1 MSDLS
6 RTRAGGKP
14 PEAAAPVSIL
24 QRKCACGQHTPGGG
38 ECEECR
44 GKRNGLLQRA
54 ALQGKGSSE
63 APPIVHE
70 ALRSPGQPLAPATRT
85 VMEASFRQDFS
96 GVRVH
101 SDGTAAASARAV
113 GARAYTVGS
122 DVVFGESQ
130 YAPAGAAGQ
139 RLLAHELAHVVQQ
152 RGAVLQ
158 PKLEVGAVDT
168 PEEQSAD
175 AAAEAVA
182 MGGLV
187 PGLALGGARVQRQLE
202 ESGEDVEAESAGPVG
217 DEAPDLEVQDGE
229 SPGSGKT
236 VEVEDLSAAQRGETD
251 DVSPGSGDLIA
262 LGPTGDET
270 EPPEAMAG
278 GKGKTPA
285 TGGKTKDKTK
295 APDKP
300 KAFIER
306 VDIDLA
312 RQKLQV
318 RWSDQRKTK
327 EVSVSTGRGCPNTG
341 NDPCPK
347 DTGNSYCTPTGD
359 FHPGKKGDQDYKSGD
374 GSAMSWYV
382 ELSEVADRGIG
393 IHNAQPVTGTPRSHG
408 CVRVDPGTAE
418 TINENVTKSTT
429 IHIGG
434 KAKTSAWEETN
445 PRKLKSFKGC
455 PQPPEKPKPKK
466 KDAGKGK
473 KK

>member
-1 MSDLS
+1 QRS
-6 RTRAGGKP
+6 
-14 PEAAAPVSIL
+14 AA
-24 QRKCACGQHTPGGG
+24 
-38 ECEECR
+38 
-44 GKRNGLLQRA
+44 
-54 ALQGKGSSE
+54 KGDRSE
-63 APPIVHE
+63 APPVVHE
-70 ALRSPGQPLAPATRT
+70 TLRSQGQPLDPEART
-85 VMEASFRQDFS
+85 AMEASFRQDFS

-295 APDKP
+295 A
-300 KAFIER
+300 FIER

-312 RQKLQV
+312 RQTLQV
-318 RWSDQRKTK
+318 RWSDQRKTT

-359 FHPGKKGDQDYKSGD
+359 FHPG
-374 GSAMSWYV
+374 
-382 ELSEVADRGIG
+382 
-393 IHNAQPVTGTPRSHG
+393 
-408 CVRVDPGTAE
+408 
-418 TINENVTKSTT
+418 
-429 IHIGG
+429 
-434 KAKTSAWEETN
+434 
-445 PRKLKSFKGC
+445 
-455 PQPPEKPKPKK
+455 
-466 KDAGKGK
+466 
-473 KK
+473 